1 MQMDSMPRRGIA
13 RRLAGLAAMLALVL
27 ARPAG
32 GAGPDMAGG
41 EERNQGF
48 RFRSAVDLVNVTV
61 TVTDA
66 SGRFVPGLQASDF
79 RVYEN
84 GEPQTVTHFSN
95 ERVPVSL
102 GITLDTSGSMAG
114 DKIVSA
120 RQALDRFLFELLDPD
135 DEVFLYRF
143 TERADLLVSWTR
155 DRQRVSRALAGIAPR
170 GGTALYDA
178 VAEAVPLAQT
188 GEHRKKAVLIIS
200 DGNDTSS
207 EISAR
212 DLKQLVR
219 ETEVL
224 VYAIGIDGRGEP
236 TFTSGGGAPR
246 LPIPIP
252 FPIPGRR
259 PGGWPGSPPR
269 QPPVGGGRASWG
281 GDDRVNAA
289 ALRDITDDSGGRTE
303 IVRSARDLGPAT
315 ANIADELS
323 KQYYLGYSSTL
334 PRDGRWHTIEV
345 RVRDGAYRV
354 RARRGYMAAP

>member
-1 MQMDSMPRRGIA
+1 MPTDSISRRALA
-13 RRLAGLAAMLALVL
+13 RHAGALAAVLALAL
-27 ARPAG
+27 PAG
-32 GAGPDMAGG
+32 GAGGG
-41 EERNQGF
+41 AAAQARDQGF

-61 TVTDA
+61 TVSDA

-84 GEPQTVTHFSN
+84 GELQTVTHFSN

-120 RQALDRFLFELLDPD
+120 RQALDRFLFELLDPE

-143 TERADLLVSWTR
+143 TERVDLLVSWTR
-155 DRQRVSRALAGIAPR
+155 DRQRVSRAIAGIAPR

-212 DLKQLVR
+212 ELKQLIR

-236 TFTSGGGAPR
+236 TFTAGGGGPR

-252 FPIPGRR
+252 FPIPGRP

-269 QPPVGGGRASWG
+269 QPPVGGGRGSWG
-281 GDDRVNAA
+281 NDDRVNAA

-315 ANIADELS
+315 ASIADELS

-354 RARRGYMAAP
+354 RARRGYMATP